1 MARITIEDSLKKGY
15 NKFMIVHLAAKRV
28 IQLKKGKEPLIE
40 CDNKEIVTALREI
53 EEGGVRMRSEVSL
66 SEAHLETEH
75 ELPALADDQIEPETA
90 VEAHEQVGLEPGV
103 EVDEQGEPD
112 APEEDGVEEDFEAQ
126 EEGEP
131 KAESNAPGSDEEAEG
146 YKEA

>member
-53 EEGGVRMRSEVSL
+53 EEGGVGVRSEVSL
-66 SEAHLETEH
+66 SEAHLETKH
-75 ELPALADDQIEPETA
+75 ELPAPADDQLESEAA

-112 APEEDGVEEDFEAQ
+112 APEEDGAEEDSEAQ
-126 EEGEP
+126 EEGEQ

-146 YKEA
+146 HKEA